1 MYFQTSQ
8 FDQIHSKILIT
19 VLRSQML
26 EKTSTHG
33 YGFYFNYFIDK
44 SAWDLNSVL
53 VYEFAYYVF
62 TSMID

>member
-44 SAWDLNSVL
+44 SA
-53 VYEFAYYVF
+53 
-62 TSMID
+62 